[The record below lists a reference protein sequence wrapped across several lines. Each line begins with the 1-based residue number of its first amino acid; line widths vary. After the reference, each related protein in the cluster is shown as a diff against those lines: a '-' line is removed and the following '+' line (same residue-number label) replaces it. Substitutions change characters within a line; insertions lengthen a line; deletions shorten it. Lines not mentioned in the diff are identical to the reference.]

1 MIESQQADDAAYTMI
16 CLQPGHKKEK
26 MKMRYLS
33 SVMGA
38 VFVSADNR

>member
-1 MIESQQADDAAYTMI
+1 MIASQQPDDAAYTMI
-16 CLQPGHKKEK
+16 RLPPGHKKEK

>member
-1 MIESQQADDAAYTMI
+1 MIEGQQADDAAYTMI
-16 CLQPGHKKEK
+16 CLQPGHKNEK

-33 SVMGA
+33 SVMGT

>member
-1 MIESQQADDAAYTMI
+1 MIEGQQADDAAYTMI

-26 MKMRYLS
+26 MKMRHLS

-38 VFVSADNR
+38 VFVLADNR

>member
-1 MIESQQADDAAYTMI
+1 MIESQQSAEAAYTMI
-16 CLQPGHKKEK
+16 CLPPGHKKEK

-33 SVMGA
+33 SVMGT